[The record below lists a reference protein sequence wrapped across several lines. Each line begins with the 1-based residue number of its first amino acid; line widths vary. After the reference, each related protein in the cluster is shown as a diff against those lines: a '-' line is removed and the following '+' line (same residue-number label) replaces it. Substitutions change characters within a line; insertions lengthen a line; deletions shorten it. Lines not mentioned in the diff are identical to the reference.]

1 MEIRGRCGCSSTY
14 FWPIFT
20 PTPKSFRFLPL
31 ALTHKSLR
39 KIDVTTHCNLNRRDV
54 CKKKKCTPVI
64 IKPPI
69 FQSVSPQQGRGS
81 CWSPIPGSIGWRPVR
96 GVPDDNRDRAP
107 ARPRPSRS
115 KTDEIMHGCTTGDV
129 ILVAVSVFH
138 DAQEQPSHSW
148 KFPRSC
154 SLCRTLRLQQLPRHV
169 AQFSNRKRSELLFHS
184 G

>member
-1 MEIRGRCGCSSTY
+1 MATDPFVFFFCFLFSWPSVRTGLASNFGQPLPARHRRGQRCSLVTLQRRRLKCVRQMEIRGRCGCSSTY

-107 ARPRPSRS
+107 ARPRP
-115 KTDEIMHGCTTGDV
+115 I
-129 ILVAVSVFH
+129 
-138 DAQEQPSHSW
+138 P
-148 KFPRSC
+148 
-154 SLCRTLRLQQLPRHV
+154 QQ
-169 AQFSNRKRSELLFHS
+169 N